1 MYNKEHKYMQS
12 KSIRL
17 FDQQT
22 DYYYLITLIL
32 RNNK

>member
-22 DYYYLITLIL
+22 DYLSNYA
-32 RNNK
+32 NFAK